1 MDETGN
7 LPAVETHEPA
17 EPHCH
22 NCGAPHDRFQEYCL
36 ECGARL
42 QPLPQYAGG
51 GPGSPYW
58 FWASLIAL
66 LVLALITAAVVIA
79 ATDDDGAATSSG
91 SSTLPATVVPTGL
104 TTETLGPPTLPTSS
118 GFVPTV
124 PSTTFSTTTAP
135 TTTAPDDD
143 ARPRRRTPGT
153 TTNASGLTQWPAGQ
167 SGYTAI
173 LESVPA
179 SEGKAVA
186 EQKAEAAKNKG
197 LSEVGVLDSDNFE
210 GLTANLWVVFS
221 GVKNTQSAAQQN
233 VTAAKGAGYSGAYVR
248 QIVPK

>member
-7 LPAVETHEPA
+7 LPGPVETHEPA

-42 QPLPQYAGG
+42 TPLPQQSGG
-51 GPGSPYW
+51 AGPGSPYW

-79 ATDDDGAATSSG
+79 ATDDDDGAGASSG
-91 SSTLPATVVPTGL
+91 VSTLPATVVPTGL

-124 PSTTFSTTTAP
+124 PEHDLRDDDRAHDDG
-135 TTTAPDDD
+135 PDDHDPADDDERHRPD
-143 ARPRRRTPGT
+143 AVAGRPERLHGHPRVGSREPGQGRRRAEGRGREEQGAERGRRPRLGQLRGPHRPT
-153 TTNASGLTQWPAGQ
+153 SG
-167 SGYTAI
+167 S
-173 LESVPA
+173 S
-179 SEGKAVA
+179 
-186 EQKAEAAKNKG
+186 
-197 LSEVGVLDSDNFE
+197 
-210 GLTANLWVVFS
+210 
-221 GVKNTQSAAQQN
+221 SAA
-233 VTAAKGAGYSGAYVR
+233 
-248 QIVPK
+248 

>member
-22 NCGAPHDRFQEYCL
+22 NCGARHDRFQEYCL

-42 QPLPQYAGG
+42 QPLPRFGGG

-91 SSTLPATVVPTGL
+91 VSTPPATVVPTGL
-104 TTETLGPPTLPTSS
+104 TTQTLGPPTLPTSS

-135 TTTAPDDD
+135 TTTAQTTTQ
-143 ARPRRRTPGT
+143 ATTTQPGT
-153 TTNASGLTQWPAGQ
+153 TTNASGLTQWPSGQ

-179 SEGKAVA
+179 SEGRTVA

-197 LSEVGVLDSDNFE
+197 LSEVGVLDSDNFQ
-210 GLTANLWVVFS
+210 GLTPNLWVVFS

>member
-42 QPLPQYAGG
+42 APLPQVAG

-79 ATDDDGAATSSG
+79 ATDDDDGAGASSG
-91 SSTLPATVVPTGL
+91 VSTLPATVVPTGL

-135 TTTAPDDD
+135 TTTTQA
-143 ARPRRRTPGT
+143 TTTQPGT

-197 LSEVGVLDSDNFE
+197 LSEVGVLDSDNYE

-233 VTAAKGAGYSGAYVR
+233 VTAAKSAGYSGAYVR

>member
-7 LPAVETHEPA
+7 LPAVETHEPV

-22 NCGAPHDRFQEYCL
+22 RCGAPHDRFQEYCL

-42 QPLPQYAGG
+42 AALPQFAG

-79 ATDDDGAATSSG
+79 ATDDDDGSAA
-91 SSTLPATVVPTGL
+91 SSTVPTLAPTVVPTGL
-104 TTETLGPPTLPTSS
+104 TTQSLGEPTLPTTST
-118 GFVPTV
+118 FVPTV
-124 PSTTFSTTTAP
+124 PSTTFATTTAP
-135 TTTAPDDD
+135 TTTQP
-143 ARPRRRTPGT
+143 TT
-153 TTNASGLTQWPAGQ
+153 TQSTTNASGLTQWPAGQ

-186 EQKAEAAKNKG
+186 EQKAEAAKGKG
-197 LSEVGVLDSDNFE
+197 LSEVGVLDSDNFQ

-233 VTAAKGAGYSGAYVR
+233 VTAAKSAGYSGAYVR

>member
-1 MDETGN
+1 MDDTGN

-22 NCGAPHDRFQEYCL
+22 NCGARHDRFQEYCL

-42 QPLPQYAGG
+42 QPLPQFGG

-79 ATDDDGAATSSG
+79 ATDDDDGAAASSG
-91 SSTLPATVVPTGL
+91 VSTPPATVVPTGL

-135 TTTAPDDD
+135 TTTAP
-143 ARPRRRTPGT
+143 T
-153 TTNASGLTQWPAGQ
+153 TTQPPPPPASTTNGSGLTQWPAGQ

-197 LSEVGVLDSDNFE
+197 LSEVGVLDSDNFQ
-210 GLTANLWVVFS
+210 GLTPNLWVVFS

-233 VTAAKGAGYSGAYVR
+233 VSAAKSAGYSGAYVR

>member
-1 MDETGN
+1 VDETGN

-17 EPHCH
+17 ELHCH
-22 NCGAPHDRFQEYCL
+22 NCGARHDRFQEYCL

-42 QPLPQYAGG
+42 TPLPQFGA

-79 ATDDDGAATSSG
+79 ATDDDDGAGTSSG
-91 SSTLPATVVPTGL
+91 VSTPPATVVPTGL

-135 TTTAPDDD
+135 TTTAPTTT
-143 ARPRRRTPGT
+143 AQTTTQGT

-186 EQKAEAAKNKG
+186 EQKAQAAKNKG
-197 LSEVGVLDSDNFE
+197 LSEVGVLDSDNFQ
-210 GLTANLWVVFS
+210 GLTPNLWVVFS
-221 GVKNTQSAAQQN
+221 GVKNTQSAAEQN
-233 VTAAKGAGYSGAYVR
+233 VTAAKSAGYSGAYVR